1 MAVDAVND
9 AEAEFAGMVKVPGTV
24 NKDGT
29 LLEREMVTGDWATF
43 ESVTVHVVMALEA
56 RLDAPH

>member
-1 MAVDAVND
+1 MDAVND
-9 AEAEFAGMVKVPGTV
+9 AEAEFAGMVKAPGTV

-29 LLEREMVTGDWATF
+29 LLEREMVTGDWLTL

-56 RLDAPH
+56 RLDAAH